1 MPGSEPASRG
11 TRFSIALRPAL
22 PAAGLFISGVLLH
35 PIAPRYPVV
44 WIGICFLF
52 AVAGG
57 AFLKR
62 AKLSSALLA
71 GALVAAAIAAGQ
83 LYAFQFRPD
92 DVSAFASDETRLA
105 WLEMDVITPPREL
118 TDPFNPGR
126 AIPPKQVATVRVT
139 RIKTWSGWVD
149 AGGEMLLQVI
159 QPHPRLQVNQHIR
172 ALGMLQRPAPAM
184 NPGQFDWAAY
194 YRDQRILASFQV
206 PQANNIEILGTNC
219 STPVDWIRAHARRL
233 LAAGFPADR
242 ALDHA
247 LLRALLLGDSD
258 PQLRDVQ
265 EQFQRTGTSHHL
277 AISGMHVAVLAAF
290 VFIVCRLLCL
300 PPRLTGT
307 IITIL
312 VILYG
317 IAALPSPPVVRSILL
332 CSAVGLGIISRRSI
346 DGLQLLCVCMLA
358 MLILRP
364 PDLYNAGFQL
374 SFGTVLGLIL
384 FTPSVERIFES
395 FRDRDVMIARSFQ
408 PPTRWS
414 IVIGWIDVTF
424 TKALCAGVVAWLVS
438 MPLICWHFEQLNPW
452 AIPASLILGIVVFVA
467 LVLGFVKILLT
478 LLLPS
483 LAGLWVTLT
492 VWPVALMRLTV
503 DWMAKWPRSDV
514 PLPPPPWWLMLGY
527 YAALLTLL
535 FPFKRASAVWFW
547 WIVRI
552 ALLVALLWLPYETQL
567 ARRTPEPGSTRI
579 TLLAVGAGQCTVV
592 EPPSGRV
599 VLLDAGSL
607 SLSDLQ
613 NKCLGPFL
621 RHAGC
626 TSVDSVFLSHADL
639 DHISAAA
646 DVAEGYQAHEVL
658 AGEHFAR
665 HARETAPGEHLLHRL
680 DDIQRPPRILEPGQR
695 IPLARDTAIEVLWP
709 PADHETFAGNDL
721 ALVLRL
727 THAGRSVLFTGD
739 IEDAAMR
746 ELLRD
751 PAKLKSDILVA
762 PHHGSSESLTSEF
775 VAAVDPSAI
784 VSSNDR
790 TLSRKQVHFE
800 GLIGKRPLFRTHTS
814 GAITIEVGAD
824 GSLSVTPFLPSA
836 PTKTITLPALPSRDG
851 LDG

>member
-1 MPGSEPASRG
+1 MSAPQSASRG
-11 TRFSIALRPAL
+11 TRFSVALRPAL
-22 PAAGLFISGVLLH
+22 PAAGLFIAGVLLH
-35 PIAPRYPVV
+35 PAAPTYPPI
-44 WIGICFLF
+44 WIGVCFVL
-52 AVAGG
+52 AVAGW
-57 AFLKR
+57 ATLKR
-62 AKLSSALLA
+62 EKLSTALL
-71 GALVAAAIAAGQ
+71 GCALIAAAIAAGQ
-83 LYAFQFRPD
+83 LYAFQFGPD

-105 WLEMDVITPPREL
+105 WLEMDIITPPREL

-126 AIPPKQVATVRVT
+126 AIPPKQVATARVT
-139 RIKTWSGWVD
+139 RIKTWSGWTEATGD
-149 AGGEMLLQVI
+149 MLLQVI

-206 PQANNIEILGTNC
+206 AQADNIEILSTNGV
-219 STPVDWIRAHARRL
+219 TPVDWIRAHARRL

-290 VFIVCRLLCL
+290 VFIICRLLCL

-312 VILYG
+312 VVLYG
-317 IAALPSPPVVRSILL
+317 VAALPSPPVVRSILL
-332 CSAVGLGIISRRSI
+332 CAAVGLGIVSRRSI
-346 DGLQLLCVCMLA
+346 DALQLLCVCMLA
-358 MLILRP
+358 MLIYRP

-384 FTPSVERIFES
+384 LTPNVERIFQG

-414 IVIGWIDVTF
+414 IVIGWFDVTL
-424 TKALCAGVVAWLVS
+424 TKALSAGIVAWLVS

-452 AIPASLILGIVVFVA
+452 AIPASLLLGVVVFVA

-492 VWPVALMRLTV
+492 VWPVWLMRLTV
-503 DWMAKWPRSDV
+503 DWLARWPRSDI
-514 PLPPPPWWLMLGY
+514 PLPAPPVWLIVAY

-535 FPFKRASAVWFW
+535 IPFKRASAVWFW
-547 WIVRI
+547 WIVRGG
-552 ALLVALLWLPYETQL
+552 LLVALLWLPYESNL
-567 ARRTPEPGSTRI
+567 ARRTPESGSTRI
-579 TLLAVGAGQCTVV
+579 TVLAVGAGQCAVV

-607 SLSDLQ
+607 SLSDLM

-626 TSVDSVFLSHADL
+626 TNIDSVVLSHADL

-646 DVAEGYQAHEVL
+646 DVAQGYQAHEIL
-658 AGEHFAR
+658 TGEHFAR
-665 HARETAPGEHLLHRL
+665 HARETAPGEHLLRRL
-680 DDIQRPPRILEPGQR
+680 DQIQRPPRILDPGQR

-709 PADHETFAGNDL
+709 PADHESFAGNDL
-721 ALVLRL
+721 ALVLKV
-727 THAGRSVLFTGD
+727 THAGRSILFTGD

-746 ELLRD
+746 ELLRE
-751 PAKLKSDILVA
+751 PAKLKSDVLIA
-762 PHHGSSESLTSEF
+762 PHHGSSEALTAEF
-775 VAAVDPSAI
+775 VEAVNPSAI

-790 TLSRKQVHFE
+790 TLTRKQVHFE
-800 GLIGKRPLFRTHTS
+800 GLIRNRPLFRTHTS
-814 GAITIEVGAD
+814 GALTIDVGED
-824 GSLSVTPFLPSA
+824 GSLKVSPFLPSA
-836 PTKTITLPALPSRDG
+836 PTRPVTLPALPAQPEVD
-851 LDG
+851 